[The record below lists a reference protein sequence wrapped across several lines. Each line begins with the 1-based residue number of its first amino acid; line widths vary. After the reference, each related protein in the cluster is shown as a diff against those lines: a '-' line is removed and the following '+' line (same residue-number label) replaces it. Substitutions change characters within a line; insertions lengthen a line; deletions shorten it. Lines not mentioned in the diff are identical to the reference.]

1 MNKETCEVT
10 CVHEEDV
17 KYVQQNLPDLKG
29 MSVIFKALA
38 DETRLK
44 ISYALTL
51 QNELCVCD
59 VAAMIQ
65 SSTATAS
72 HHLRYLKDID
82 LAKSHKKGKLVY
94 YRLADDHVG
103 QLVKIAYEHSKEG
116 GKHES
121 N

>member
-1 MNKETCEVT
+1 MKTEACEVV

-17 KYVQQNLPDLKG
+17 KYVQQNLPDIKG
-29 MSVIFKALA
+29 MSLIFKALA

-59 VAAMIQ
+59 VAAIIQ

-82 LAKSHKKGKLVY
+82 LAKSEKRGKLVY
-94 YRLADDHVG
+94 YRLADHHVG
-103 QLVKIAYEHSKEG
+103 QLVKIAFEHAKEG
-116 GKHES
+116 EEIES
-121 N
+121 T

>member
-1 MNKETCEVT
+1 MKPETCEVV
-10 CVHEEDV
+10 CVHEENV

-29 MSVIFKALA
+29 ISLIFKALA

-59 VAAMIQ
+59 VAAIIQ

-82 LAKSHKKGKLVY
+82 LAKSEKRGKLVY
-94 YRLADDHVG
+94 YRLADHHVN
-103 QLVKIAYEHSKEG
+103 QLVKIAFEHAKEG
-116 GKHES
+116 EKIES
-121 N
+121 T